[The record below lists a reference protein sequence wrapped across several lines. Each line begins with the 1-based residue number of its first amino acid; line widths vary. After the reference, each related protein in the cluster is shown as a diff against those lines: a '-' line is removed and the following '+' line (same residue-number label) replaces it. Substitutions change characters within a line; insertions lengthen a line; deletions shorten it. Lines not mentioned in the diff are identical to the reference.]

1 VIAAPRV
8 AAVDVLRSA
17 HEIAASEAIRPGSVQ
32 RRSLFELPLGEGS
45 LWNLTEDEGPTTAPG
60 SREERCEA
68 VLPAW
73 SAASMHDL
81 DDEALGFP
89 AAAFALKEALEL
101 DDYGYEARQ
110 AAVARYSAV
119 GFEAAAVSALA
130 VKLSAR
136 VERSGRRRTAVLR
149 FGHPFAAVA
158 VAIDSLPGSPGDP
171 THTDWHGLPVF
182 SAWISE
188 PAEPD
193 AESSS

>member
-1 VIAAPRV
+1 
-8 AAVDVLRSA
+8 
-17 HEIAASEAIRPGSVQ
+17 
-32 RRSLFELPLGEGS
+32 
-45 LWNLTEDEGPTTAPG
+45 
-60 SREERCEA
+60 
-68 VLPAW
+68 
-73 SAASMHDL
+73 MHDL

-193 AESSS
+193 TESSS